1 MYRANMDWDGLK
13 AKQDADKAEMF
24 KKKNKSKRSGSGP
37 MRPNGP
43 GGKGKGKGK
52 GGPPSMAKG
61 NGRSIAGNLVKLKMA
76 GPGGKGGKGGFPG
89 GKGKGKSS
97 TWNTEN
103 MRN

>member
-1 MYRANMDWDGLK
+1 MDWDGLK

-52 GGPPSMAKG
+52 EGPPSMAKG